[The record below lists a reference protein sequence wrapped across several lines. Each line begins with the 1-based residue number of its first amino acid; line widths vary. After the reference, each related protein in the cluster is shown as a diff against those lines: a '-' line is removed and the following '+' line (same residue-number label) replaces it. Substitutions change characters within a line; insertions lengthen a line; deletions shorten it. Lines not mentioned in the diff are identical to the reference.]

1 MLQKWYQVLSRVK
14 LNTHVSKEIKEKYPN
29 MEFRGKP
36 RIIKGRTVIE
46 AVNNSL
52 GMYFYYSFEEDFFWF
67 KNCEIPDWFIKKE

>member
-1 MLQKWYQVLSRVK
+1 
-14 LNTHVSKEIKEKYPN
+14 

-46 AVNNSL
+46 AVNHST
-52 GMYFYYSFEEDFFWF
+52 GMNFYYSFEEDFFWF